1 MSERTET
8 VERGE
13 AIELPVAT
21 EGALAL
27 HEQRF
32 EGPVQR
38 YSGANV
44 MGNGTKGFAYG
55 SIALGAVIAL
65 PQFEGASTLA
75 YTSLV
80 LGCLALAAVVA
91 VVGARWTMRI
101 GIDGLH
107 VGPRHTRRVMR
118 WRELESVALREA
130 PRGSTLEYLSID
142 LRWSGD
148 EQLSLPAWSLDGE
161 TARRI
166 RDVIEAR
173 RLHAR
178 TVVEPDSIAS
188 ILRASRPVAQ
198 WVEALRSAKDAH
210 FRTQNV
216 DVAPLLSALE
226 TGALSLVDSVQCAVA
241 VAVLGTRSQRE
252 ALERVA
258 DQLVDERCAAAVRA
272 ASEQRF
278 SDPAIDLATR

>member
-1 MSERTET
+1 M
-8 VERGE
+8 V
-13 AIELPVAT
+13 
-21 EGALAL
+21 L
-27 HEQRF
+27 HEQPF
-32 EGPVQR
+32 KGPVQR

-44 MGNGTKGFAYG
+44 MGNGTKRFVYV
-55 SIALGAVIAL
+55 SIALGAVISL

-75 YTSLV
+75 YAMLV

-91 VVGARWTMRI
+91 AIGAPWTMRI

-107 VGPRHTRRVMR
+107 VGPRHTRRVMP
-118 WRELESVALREA
+118 WRQLESISLSEA
-130 PRGSTLEYLSID
+130 PRGTPFDYVSID

-161 TARRI
+161 TVRRI
-166 RDVIEAR
+166 RDAVEAR
-173 RLHAR
+173 RRHAR

-188 ILRASRPVAQ
+188 IQRASRPVAQ
-198 WVEALRSAKDAH
+198 WIEALRAAKDAH
-210 FRTQNV
+210 FRTHNV
-216 DVAPLLSALE
+216 DAAPLLSALE
-226 TGALSLVDSVQCAVA
+226 TGALSLMDSVQCAVA

-258 DQLVDERCAAAVRA
+258 DQLVDEQCAAAVRA

-278 SDPAIDLATR
+278 TDPAIDRATR